1 MYVRLLLLILSYW
14 ICWHTDQGNFWSV
27 FSAHVV
33 GELVCGCQPTAPTFI
48 VWSWSS
54 MDCFTFASAVKGFW
68 RRFYP
73 YRDQTTMPC
82 LWAPIRAKQL
92 SMAATVGVIW
102 PYACVRYWPGRRLV
116 YVCPLLVCLNL
127 KTTFFRWRSQKL
139 SGGLG
144 WFCCVCFFLF
154 LITSVKFLYLYS
166 LACYC
171 SIDHLYTL
179 LPPRPQWC
187 NFWGKWI

>member
-1 MYVRLLLLILSYW
+1 MSWKSWFAVASQQLPHLLCGAGPQWIALHLPRRLRVSEDGFILI
-14 ICWHTDQGNFWSV
+14 
-27 FSAHVV
+27 
-33 GELVCGCQPTAPTFI
+33 
-48 VWSWSS
+48 
-54 MDCFTFASAVKGFW
+54 
-68 RRFYP
+68 
-73 YRDQTTMPC
+73 YRDQMTMPC

-102 PYACVRYWPGRRLV
+102 PYACVRYWPGRRLM

-144 WFCCVCFFLF
+144 WFCCVCFFVF